1 MNMPG
6 YLEILTLF
14 AVACLAGGMNAVAG
28 GGTILT
34 FPTLLAFGMPSIQ
47 ANATST
53 LALLVGIMGS
63 LYGYRNHLAAAKPWL
78 KNFAPVSVVGGLL
91 GAWLLTRTNEKF
103 FDQLVPFLILFAT
116 VLFLLNDAFRRLA
129 GIEAVAS
136 VKRPHAAGTIAA
148 LVLQFG
154 VAVYGGYFGAGIG
167 ILMLATMGL
176 MGLHHI
182 HEMNAIKTVLGALI
196 NIVAAAYFV
205 FVGLVVWPQAIV
217 MTIGATLGYFLGSHM
232 AQKISQQQVRNIVAV
247 IGVSLSAV
255 FFWREFLSR

>member
-1 MNMPG
+1 MPG
-6 YLEILTLF
+6 ITEILVLF

-34 FPTLLAFGMPSIQ
+34 FPALLAFGMPSIQ

-63 LYGYRNHLAAAKPWL
+63 LYGYRSHLSAVKPWL

-103 FDQLVPFLILFAT
+103 FDQLVPFLIFFAT
-116 VLFLLNDAFRRLA
+116 LLFLLNNVFRRLA
-129 GIEAVAS
+129 GIEAVAAGR
-136 VKRPHAAGTIAA
+136 KPHAAGTAAA
-148 LVLQFG
+148 LALQFG

-176 MGLHHI
+176 LGLHHI
-182 HEMNAIKTVLGALI
+182 HEMNAIKTVLASLI
-196 NIVAAAYFV
+196 NIVAATYFV
-205 FVGLVVWPQAIV
+205 FAGLVIWPQAIV
-217 MTIGATLGYFLGSHM
+217 MTLGATLGYFLGSHM
-232 AQKISQQQVRNIVAV
+232 AQKISQQQVRNIVGV
-247 IGVSLSAV
+247 IGISLSLV
-255 FFWREFLSR
+255 FFWREFLVK